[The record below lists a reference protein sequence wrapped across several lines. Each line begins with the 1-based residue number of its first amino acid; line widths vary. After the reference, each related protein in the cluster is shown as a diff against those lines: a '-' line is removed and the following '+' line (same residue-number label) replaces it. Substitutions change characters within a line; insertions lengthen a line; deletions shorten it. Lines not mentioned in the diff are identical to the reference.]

1 MSRLNK
7 INAFAASVVA
17 GALGVSAAHATGNP
31 FAASDLPAVQLA
43 SAEGKDAEGRCGEGR
58 CGEGMC
64 GGMAESADAG
74 QSAPAGSQDTAPADQ
89 KADDKRAAEGTCGGK
104 AAAEGACGNHK

>member
-7 INAFAASVVA
+7 INALAASVVA
-17 GALGVSAAHATGNP
+17 GALGFSAAHATGNP

-43 SAEGKDAEGRCGEGR
+43 SAEGKDAEGKCGEGR

-74 QSAPAGSQDTAPADQ
+74 QGAPAGNQDVPPAD
-89 KADDKRAAEGTCGGK
+89 KNAGDKAAEGACGSK